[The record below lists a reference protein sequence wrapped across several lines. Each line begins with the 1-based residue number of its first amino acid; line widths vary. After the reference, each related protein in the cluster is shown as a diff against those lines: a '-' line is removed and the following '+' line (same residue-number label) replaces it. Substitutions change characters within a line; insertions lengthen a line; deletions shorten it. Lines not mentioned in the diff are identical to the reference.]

1 MLKSAHSFAGDATW
15 GWVPQLLDN
24 KVTAATLFAV
34 QQGLNYN
41 TPEESIRQGMAIA
54 AAVTAA
60 GIEDAVRLMN
70 LTDTA
75 FDLTLP

>member
-1 MLKSAHSFAGDATW
+1 
-15 GWVPQLLDN
+15 
-24 KVTAATLFAV
+24 
-34 QQGLNYN
+34 
-41 TPEESIRQGMAIA
+41 MAIA